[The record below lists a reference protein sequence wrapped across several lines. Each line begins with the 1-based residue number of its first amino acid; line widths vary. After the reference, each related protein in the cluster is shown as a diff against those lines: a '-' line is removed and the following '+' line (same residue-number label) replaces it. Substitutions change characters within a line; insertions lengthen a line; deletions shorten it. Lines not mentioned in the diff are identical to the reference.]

1 VREMIRWNQAERV
14 VPYEWQLYES
24 LGDLLVSSQV
34 LQVATPERSNK
45 ACIVNMNERP
55 DFIDEGSLQRRQAHR
70 RPKRS
75 RIGNETNIEESS
87 SAAKKRITKITACCD
102 TSV

>member
-1 VREMIRWNQAERV
+1 MREMIRWNQAERV

-34 LQVATPERSNK
+34 LQVATPERSSK

-55 DFIDEGSLQRRQAHR
+55 DFIDEGSSNAGKHIGDQSDHASEMKRTLRRVAVQQR
-70 RPKRS
+70 S
-75 RIGNETNIEESS
+75 E
-87 SAAKKRITKITACCD
+87 
-102 TSV
+102 